1 MEEIRDREGM
11 FFVDSYTTHE
21 SVAMQLAAELGV
33 AAARRH
39 VFLDNERSAEALAK
53 QFERLTELARQHG
66 VAVAIGHPY
75 PETLAFLERVLA
87 DLDENMIELI
97 PVSKALNSLNQ
108 QAQTSSNET
117 AWGFNGPK

>member
-53 QFERLTELARQHG
+53 QFERLMELAHQHG

-87 DLDENMIELI
+87 DLDETMIELI
-97 PVSKALNSLNQ
+97 PVSEALNSLNQ
-108 QAQTSSNET
+108 QARTNSNE
-117 AWGFNGPK
+117 AARGVNGPK